1 MTKPLTVTSDE
12 ISIVLSMAEDAQKA
26 LAVLAPDSDAH
37 TSALMCQQWLEILL
51 WQVTKRAVASPTPG
65 QLRLL

>member
-1 MTKPLTVTSDE
+1 MTKPLTICSDE
-12 ISIVLSMAEDAQKA
+12 ISIVLAMAEDAQRA

-51 WQVTKRAVASPTPG
+51 WQVSKRAVATNTPG